1 MITEIKWHNHPV
13 LGNLELKLTKPD
25 GTPYNTIVVAG
36 ENGTGKTTILET
48 LSEFLNLGSI
58 EPFEYINYEINGE
71 RYKIIPGDRNSQLG
85 FHIRTKESDNSKITV
100 HSNKHNN
107 RNAIDNDEFDIRHYG
122 CSYTKARSGFN
133 TNPVKSTTTQ
143 QLDNDR
149 YSEDKSDDYTLI
161 KQLLIDIK
169 IQDNTLMA
177 KKFEKHEITTPEE
190 YAEISKVKRFKK
202 AFDGFFENMV
212 FDGIDIE
219 ASDEIKIV
227 FLKNGKSIAIDQ
239 LSTGEKQVVF
249 RGTYLL
255 KNSNNLNGGT
265 ILIDEPELSMHPKW
279 QEKIFQYYRGLFT
292 NGTNQTTQIIF
303 ATHSEYVIRSAI
315 EDKDNV
321 LLIVLTNKTGNV
333 TVQTTADR
341 VLPTLSASEVNYL
354 AFDIKSV
361 DYHIA
366 LYSDLQVK
374 TGLSRIPDIDAY
386 IANQTAYYDPAI
398 HEKIDNTRYGNFKTW
413 PTYIRNA
420 IDHPDSLRTYSEDD
434 FTRSIE
440 LLRALCKNYTATPKT

>member
-1 MITEIKWHNHPV
+1 MLVDIK
-13 LGNLELKLTKPD
+13 T
-25 GTPYNTIVVAG
+25 
-36 ENGTGKTTILET
+36 
-48 LSEFLNLGSI
+48 
-58 EPFEYINYEINGE
+58 
-71 RYKIIPGDRNSQLG
+71 Q
-85 FHIRTKESDNSKITV
+85 DNS
-100 HSNKHNN
+100 
-107 RNAIDNDEFDIRHYG
+107 
-122 CSYTKARSGFN
+122 
-133 TNPVKSTTTQ
+133 
-143 QLDNDR
+143 
-149 YSEDKSDDYTLI
+149 
-161 KQLLIDIK
+161 LL
-169 IQDNTLMA
+169 A
-177 KKFEKHEITTPEE
+177 KKFARHEISTPEE
-190 YAEISKVKRFKK
+190 YAEISKMKRFKT
-202 AFDGFFENMV
+202 AFDNFFVNMSFEGV
-212 FDGIDIE
+212 DDE
-219 ASDEIKIV
+219 AADEKKIV
-227 FLKNGKSIAIDQ
+227 FSKQSNTITIDQ

-265 ILIDEPELSMHPKW
+265 ILIDEPELSMPPKW

-292 NGTNQTTQIIF
+292 NGTNQTTQMIF
-303 ATHSEYVIRSAI
+303 ATHSEYVIRAAI

-374 TGLSRIPDIDAY
+374 TGLSRIQDIDTY
-386 IANQTAYYDPAI
+386 IENQTTYYNPAI

-420 IDHPDSLRTYSEDD
+420 IDHPDSGRTYSESE
-434 FTRSIE
+434 FTKSIE
-440 LLRALCKNYTATPKT
+440 LLRLLCKNFTATP